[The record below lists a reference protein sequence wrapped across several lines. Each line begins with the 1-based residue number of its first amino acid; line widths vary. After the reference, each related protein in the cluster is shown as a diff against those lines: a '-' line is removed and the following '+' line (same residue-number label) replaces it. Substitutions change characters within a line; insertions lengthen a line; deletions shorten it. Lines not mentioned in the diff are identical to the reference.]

1 MATVITQRELRND
14 NADIMRRLDEGESF
28 IVTSNGRQVGEL
40 KPLHRPR
47 FVSSMAATA
56 LFASAPPIDAE
67 KFRIDIDTAI
77 DQGTSKT

>member
-28 IVTSNGRQVGEL
+28 IVTSNGRPVGEL
-40 KPLHRPR
+40 KPLHRPL

-77 DQGTSKT
+77 DQGTSKA

>member
-1 MATVITQRELRND
+1 
-14 NADIMRRLDEGESF
+14 
-28 IVTSNGRQVGEL
+28 
-40 KPLHRPR
+40 
-47 FVSSMAATA
+47 MAATA